1 MEDRYMKRCKQILE
15 SPYRD
20 ELIIGMMKDLHMFN
34 NQDRFITSVIE
45 DKTMDSETKVKVIT
59 KFI

>member
-1 MEDRYMKRCKQILE
+1 MEDRYIKRLAEILA
-15 SPYRD
+15 SKYRD

>member
-1 MEDRYMKRCKQILE
+1 MEERFIRRLSAILT
-15 SPYRD
+15 SPHRD

-34 NQDRFITSVIE
+34 NQDRFIISVIE
-45 DKTMDSETKVKVIT
+45 DKTMDSETKVKVIS